1 MRDES
6 KEGATFHFA
15 GSNAADAPH
24 TAPASTER
32 VTPVANLLDLIHD
45 AFFVRSMGGVIHYWN
60 RAAEELYG
68 WTADEAVGRVSHE
81 LLKTVFPAPLAQIE
95 AELLRAGRWE
105 GELVHTRKD
114 GSEVTVASRW
124 SLQRDERALPTAI
137 VETNNDI
144 TARRRAEE
152 ALQEREWRYRHIFHT
167 AGVSIWDEDFS
178 RAKAAIDELKA
189 RGVRDFRAYLAEHPE
204 FVAEAVSIVR
214 IVDVNDATLRLFAAD
229 SKQELVESLHK
240 VFVPETHEV
249 FANELIAIAEGRTYF
264 EGETT
269 LRTLKG
275 EPLTVLFTMTF
286 PPPPDSLNS
295 VLVTVTDITERNRAE
310 EQRLAHVWILESMDR
325 INRAMQGTNDLEQM
339 MSDVL
344 DAVLE
349 IFGADRA
356 WLVYPCDPEAA
367 SWRAAM
373 EHTRPEFPG
382 IFTIGTDLPID
393 TEIATVFRSAR
404 ACAGAVLFGPEYDL
418 QVPALVAERF
428 SIQSQ
433 MAIAIY
439 PKVDQPYLFG
449 LHQCSRTRVWKA
461 QEKRLFEAIGRRLAD
476 ALTSLLI
483 FRSLRESERKL
494 EEAQRI
500 AHVGH
505 WERNFETGRVT
516 LSDETCLILGVQP
529 QEVPSELAQW
539 RERWFDIVHPNDR
552 TRLQQAL
559 ESSLETG
566 EPYDVEYR
574 VVRSNDDARIVHS
587 RAHVARDETGRPRR
601 IFGMTQDITD
611 LRRAE
616 EELRKQAE
624 LLSLAHDA
632 IIVRDAE
639 SRITFWNPGAEK
651 TYGWSAEEAVGRMS
665 HELLQTRFPVSKQAV
680 AAVLEQQGEWEG
692 ELTHITREGT
702 TIVVTSRQSRRR
714 GERGAGAAI
723 LEINRDITERKQAE
737 AERAKLEERLRQAE
751 KMEAIGRFASG
762 IAHDFNNV
770 LGGIVAY
777 GEMLFDE
784 APEEAARK
792 RYARNVLTAAT
803 RGRDLVDQILAYSRS
818 QRGRHVPTDVCRTV
832 AETLELLRSS
842 LPARISLYPKIPDVP
857 LVVLGDATQ
866 LHQIVM
872 NLCSNS
878 IHAMKAGGPLRV
890 AITPLD
896 AAAERV
902 LSHGNLSA
910 GRYVCTCVEDSGC
923 GMDEATLAHIFE
935 PFFTTKEIGR
945 GTGLGLAL
953 VYAIVVD
960 LGGAIDVKSVPDE
973 GSTFS
978 IYLPLADVTAAAA
991 AAAA

>member
-1 MRDES
+1 
-6 KEGATFHFA
+6 
-15 GSNAADAPH
+15 
-24 TAPASTER
+24 
-32 VTPVANLLDLIHD
+32 
-45 AFFVRSMGGVIHYWN
+45 
-60 RAAEELYG
+60 
-68 WTADEAVGRVSHE
+68 
-81 LLKTVFPAPLAQIE
+81 
-95 AELLRAGRWE
+95 
-105 GELVHTRKD
+105 
-114 GSEVTVASRW
+114 
-124 SLQRDERALPTAI
+124 
-137 VETNNDI
+137 
-144 TARRRAEE
+144 
-152 ALQEREWRYRHIFHT
+152 
-167 AGVSIWDEDFS
+167 
-178 RAKAAIDELKA
+178 
-189 RGVRDFRAYLAEHPE
+189 
-204 FVAEAVSIVR
+204 
-214 IVDVNDATLRLFAAD
+214 
-229 SKQELVESLHK
+229 
-240 VFVPETHEV
+240 
-249 FANELIAIAEGRTYF
+249 
-264 EGETT
+264 
-269 LRTLKG
+269 
-275 EPLTVLFTMTF
+275 
-286 PPPPDSLNS
+286 
-295 VLVTVTDITERNRAE
+295 
-310 EQRLAHVWILESMDR
+310 
-325 INRAMQGTNDLEQM
+325 
-339 MSDVL
+339 
-344 DAVLE
+344 
-349 IFGADRA
+349 
-356 WLVYPCDPEAA
+356 
-367 SWRAAM
+367 
-373 EHTRPEFPG
+373 
-382 IFTIGTDLPID
+382 
-393 TEIATVFRSAR
+393 
-404 ACAGAVLFGPEYDL
+404 
-418 QVPALVAERF
+418 
-428 SIQSQ
+428 
-433 MAIAIY
+433 
-439 PKVDQPYLFG
+439 
-449 LHQCSRTRVWKA
+449 
-461 QEKRLFEAIGRRLAD
+461 
-476 ALTSLLI
+476 
-483 FRSLRESERKL
+483 
-494 EEAQRI
+494 
-500 AHVGH
+500 
-505 WERNFETGRVT
+505 
-516 LSDETCLILGVQP
+516 
-529 QEVPSELAQW
+529 
-539 RERWFDIVHPNDR
+539 
-552 TRLQQAL
+552 L

-991 AAAA
+991 AA